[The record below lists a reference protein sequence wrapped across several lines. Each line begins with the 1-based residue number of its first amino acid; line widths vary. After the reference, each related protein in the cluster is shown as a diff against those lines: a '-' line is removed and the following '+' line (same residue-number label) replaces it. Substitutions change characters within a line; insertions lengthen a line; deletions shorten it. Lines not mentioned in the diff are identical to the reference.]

1 MKLERSAILIS
12 LRALV
17 VGCALAGAPAWADRA
32 ESDKYLSEGRKQIE
46 KGDFR
51 SAIIQLKNA
60 VRADGNNLEARR
72 ALGMAQLA
80 VGDLLSAEKE
90 LGIFVE
96 KAPDDASAIVPYGE
110 AMLQLR
116 RYDDVIARLEPK
128 GRPKDIDAQVLALRG
143 HALAATGRTDQA
155 IQAFDESLKLQPT
168 VRAHLG
174 YALVLRRTQGIERAG
189 AEIDKALAIDPKSPE
204 AALAKAELLRDAG
217 KFDEALPF
225 ADQAAASPRLEVPA
239 RLARIPLYIRQGK
252 DDRATAD
259 VNAVLGKVKDQP
271 LATYFKALLAARAN
285 NLDGAQQILQGLS
298 PEFIDNYPPALF
310 LSGVTSYSKGQ
321 LDVAE
326 GRLRSYVNKI
336 PSNVA
341 ARKIL
346 GSIYLRKGDA
356 TKALAMLEPALKTA
370 PNDPRLLGLLGTASE
385 RLGKSNDAVAYFERA
400 TEQDPEDAGLQTQL
414 ALGKLRT
421 GQTDEAIE
429 ALEGVVDKNPG
440 AVRATSALLAAHIRG
455 GAYDKAMAEVAD
467 LRKRTPDAPL
477 PDYYEGAV
485 LVAKRDLAGGRQAF
499 EAALKKDPKFH
510 AARFALARVY
520 VAEGD
525 RDKAVGQ
532 IAKVLEADPGNER
545 AILDMAELQASGGK
559 LDDAIATLD
568 KARRADAKTVNVRL
582 KLVDAYLAKKEG
594 ERALVVAR
602 ETATMTGGTPQALDA
617 LGRAQSAVGDKASA
631 IGTYRQ
637 IVAQL
642 PQSGAALQRLAGAL
656 LLNDDVAGA
665 KQALLQA
672 ARVDPA
678 FAPAQQD
685 YVRLAAREG
694 GADAAIAAAKEL
706 KENAPSSAVAPVLLG
721 ESYVQA
727 KKYGEAVAVFRQ
739 IRTEKPSNAILIR
752 EAEALNADKK
762 GAEARNLLEGWLKD
776 NAGDQAVRLALAGMH
791 LQAKNEPAAI
801 TQYEAVLAAA
811 PNNVLALNNLAWSL
825 RERDG
830 ARAVTLAARAAE
842 LAPNAAEVLDTY
854 GWLLV
859 LRNEPAKAIEPLQ
872 KAASIPNAPAPVRY
886 HLAAALAGAGRKDEA
901 RRILDE
907 VLAANASFDE
917 RADAEAL
924 RRKLAN

>member
-1 MKLERSAILIS
+1 MKLERSAIVLS

-17 VGCALAGAPAWADRA
+17 VGCALIGAPAWADRA

-60 VRADGNNLEARR
+60 VRADPNNLEARR

-80 VGDLLSAEKE
+80 IGDLLSAEKE
-90 LGIFVE
+90 LGIYVE
-96 KAPDDASAIVPYGE
+96 KAPDDAPAIVPYGE
-110 AMLQLR
+110 VLLQLR

-128 GRPKDIDAQVLALRG
+128 SRAKDIEAQVLALRG
-143 HALAATGRTDQA
+143 HALAATGRAEQA
-155 IQAFDESLKLQPT
+155 TQAFDESLKLQPT

-174 YALVLRRTQGIERAG
+174 YAIMLRRTQGLERAG
-189 AEIDKALAIDPKSPE
+189 AEVDKALEVDPKSPE
-204 AALAKAELLRDAG
+204 AALAKAEILRDTG
-217 KFDEALPF
+217 KVDEAMKF
-225 ADQAAASPRLEVPA
+225 ADQALASPRLEMQA
-239 RLARIPLYIRQGK
+239 RLLRIPLFIRQGK
-252 DDRATAD
+252 DDSATAD

-271 LATYFKALLAARAN
+271 LATYFKALLAARTN
-285 NLDGAQQILQGLS
+285 NFDATQQILQGLS

-310 LSGVTSYSKGQ
+310 LSGMTAYSKGQ

-326 GRLRSYVNKI
+326 GRLRSYLNKI
-336 PSNVA
+336 PSNVP

-346 GSIYLRKGDA
+346 GSIYLRRGDA
-356 TKALAMLEPALKTA
+356 TKAMAILEPALNSA
-370 PNDPRLLGLLGTASE
+370 PNDARLLGLLGTASE
-385 RLGKSNDAVAYFERA
+385 RLGKTNEAVAYFERA
-400 TEQDPEDAGLQTQL
+400 TEQEPDNAGLQTQL

-429 ALEGVVDKNPG
+429 ALEDVVDKNPT
-440 AVRATSALLAAHIRG
+440 AVRATSALLAAHIRS

-467 LRKRTPDAPL
+467 LRKRSPNAPL

-510 AARFALARVY
+510 AARFALARVN

-525 RDKAVGQ
+525 RPKAMAQ
-532 IAKVLEADPGNER
+532 IAKVLEAEPGNER
-545 AILDMAELQASGGK
+545 AILDMSELQAQAGK

-568 KARRADAKTVNVRL
+568 KARRADPKTVSVRL
-582 KLVDAYLAKKEG
+582 RLVDAYLAKKEG

-602 ETATMTGGTPQALDA
+602 ETATLTGGTPPALDA

-656 LLNDDVAGA
+656 LLNDDAAGA

-672 ARVDPA
+672 ARVDPT

-685 YVRLAAREG
+685 YVRLAARGG

-706 KENAPSSAVAPVLLG
+706 KENSPSSAVAPVLLG

-739 IRTEKPSNAILIR
+739 IRTDKPSNAILIR
-752 EAEALNADKK
+752 EAEALSADKK
-762 GAEARNLLEGWLKD
+762 GGEARALLEGWVKD
-776 NAGDQAVRLALAGMH
+776 NPGDQPVRLALAGLH

-801 TQYEAVLAAA
+801 AQYEAVLAAA

-825 RERDG
+825 RETDG
-830 ARAVTLAARAAE
+830 ARALTLAARAAE

-859 LRNEPAKAIEPLQ
+859 LRNEPVKAVEPLQ
-872 KAASIPNAPAPVRY
+872 KAASVPNAPAAVRY
-886 HLAAALAGAGRKDEA
+886 HLAAALAGAGRNDEA
-901 RRILDE
+901 RRALDE
-907 VLAANASFDE
+907 LLAASAPFDE

>member
-1 MKLERSAILIS
+1 MKLKRAAIRSS
-12 LRALV
+12 L
-17 VGCALAGAPAWADRA
+17 CALAIGAALVGAPAWADRA
-32 ESDKYLSEGRKQIE
+32 ESDKYLSEGRKHVE
-46 KGDFR
+46 KGDLR
-51 SAIIQLKNA
+51 AAIIQLKNA
-60 VRADGNNLEARR
+60 VRTDGNNLEARR

-96 KAPDDASAIVPYGE
+96 KASDDSQVIVPYGE
-110 AMLQLR
+110 ALLLLR
-116 RYDDVIARLEPK
+116 RYDDVISRLEPK
-128 GRPKDIDAQVLALRG
+128 GRAKDIEAQVLALRG
-143 HALAATGRTDQA
+143 QALAATGRADQA
-155 IQAFDESLKLQPT
+155 NQAFDESINTHPT
-168 VRAHLG
+168 VRAHVG
-174 YALVLRRTQGIERAG
+174 YATLLRRTQGLERAG
-189 AEIDKALAIDPKSPE
+189 AEVDKALALDPKSPE
-204 AALAKAELLRDAG
+204 AALAKAEFLRDAG
-217 KFDEALPF
+217 KIDEALQY
-225 ADQAAASPRLEVPA
+225 ADQAVASPKLEEPA
-239 RLARIPLYIRQGK
+239 RLLRVALLIRQGK
-252 DDRATAD
+252 DDKAAAD
-259 VNAVLGKVKDQP
+259 VEAVLGKSKNHP
-271 LATYFKALLAARAN
+271 TATYFKALLAARAHK
-285 NLDGAQQILQGLS
+285 LDDAQKALQSLS
-298 PEFIDNYPPALF
+298 PEFIDRYPPALF
-310 LSGVTSYSKGQ
+310 LSGVTAYSMGQ

-346 GSIYLRKGDA
+346 GNIYLRNGDA
-356 TKALAMLEPALKTA
+356 TKALAILEPGLRTA
-370 PNDPRLLGLLGTASE
+370 PNDARLLALLGTASE
-385 RLGKSNDAVAYFERA
+385 RLGKTNEAVSYFERA
-400 TEQDPEDAGLQTQL
+400 TAQEPDDAGLQTQL
-414 ALGKLRT
+414 ALGRLRT

-429 ALEGVVDKNPG
+429 ALEGVVEKDPT
-440 AVRATSALLAAHIRG
+440 AVRATSALLAAHIRA
-455 GAYDKAMAEVAD
+455 GAYDKALAEVAD

-485 LVAKRDLAGGRQAF
+485 LVAKRDLAAGRRAF

-510 AARFALARVY
+510 AARFALARVS

-525 RDKAVGQ
+525 RDKAMAQ
-532 IAKVLEADPGNER
+532 IAKVLEAEPGNQR
-545 AILDMAELQASGGK
+545 AILDMAELQTAGGK

-568 KARRADAKTVNVRL
+568 KARRADPKAVNVRL
-582 KLVDAYLAKKEG
+582 RLVDAYLAKKEG

-602 ETATMTGGTPQALDA
+602 ETANLTGGTPQALDA

-631 IGTYRQ
+631 VGTYRQ

-656 LLNDDVAGA
+656 LINDDVAGA

-685 YVRLAAREG
+685 YVRLAARDG
-694 GADAAIAAAKEL
+694 GAEAAISASREL
-706 KENAPSSAVAPVLLG
+706 KENSPSSAIAPVLLG
-721 ESYVQA
+721 ESYMQA
-727 KKYGEAVAVFRQ
+727 KKYGDALAVFRQ
-739 IRTEKPSNAILIR
+739 IRTEKPSGAILIR

-762 GAEARNLLEGWLKD
+762 GTEARALLETWVKD
-776 NAGDQAVRLALAGMH
+776 NPNDQAVRLALASFH
-791 LQAKNEPAAI
+791 LQAKNEAAAI
-801 TQYEAVLAAA
+801 AQYETVLAAA

-830 ARAVTLAARAAE
+830 AKALTLAARAAE

-872 KAASIPNAPAPVRY
+872 RAASVPNAPAPVRY
-886 HLAAALAGAGRKDEA
+886 HLAAALAGAGRKDDA
-901 RRILDE
+901 RRMLDE
-907 VLAANASFDE
+907 VLASNTPFDE